1 MKKLLLLGC
10 LLLAVACQPATLTLA
25 PSPIPISATQTPPA
39 TATVP
44 PKPTLTPSPIPP
56 TPLPRFFTEEF
67 DGALPAWSILQ
78 SSGETSPQTS
88 VENGALIFSLTSR
101 YEWVYVIIGAQDYTD
116 VRIDASVDS
125 RSISPSSL
133 GLICRY
139 SESNGWYEFN
149 ISEDGT
155 YTVLFGQWLA
165 AGVAN
170 YQPIASDFSEYI
182 LRDGSENQLGLDC
195 QENILWLYINGK
207 LFRKLDVSRFGL
219 AEGKLG
225 LSIASFENIPVVAGF
240 EWVKV
245 GQSGE

>member
-1 MKKLLLLGC
+1 MKKIIIIGC
-10 LLLAVACQPATLTLA
+10 LLLTVACQPATPTPA
-25 PSPIPISATQTPPA
+25 PSPTLVSASPTPPA
-39 TATVP
+39 TATLIP
-44 PKPTLTPSPIPP
+44 EPTLTPTPLPP

-78 SSGETSPQTS
+78 SSGETNPQTS
-88 VENGALIFSLTSR
+88 VENGALTFTLPSR
-101 YEWVYVIIGAQDYTD
+101 YEWVYAIIGAQDYTD
-116 VRIDASVDS
+116 ARIDASMVS
-125 RSISPSSL
+125 RSAGPSAL

-170 YQPIASDFSEYI
+170 YQPIASDSSEYI
-182 LRDGSENQLGLDC
+182 LRDGSPNQLGLDC
-195 QENILWLYINGK
+195 TGNYLWLYINGK

-219 AEGKLG
+219 VDGKLG
-225 LSIASFENIPVVAGF
+225 LSVASFENAPVTAGF

>member
-10 LLLAVACQPATLTLA
+10 LLLAVACQPATPTLA
-25 PSPIPISATQTPPA
+25 PSPTPISATQTPPA

-116 VRIDASVDS
+116 MRIDASVDS

>member
-125 RSISPSSL
+125 RSINPSSL